1 MRRGLLLACAA
12 LALAAAAPAARANPE
27 RPAAAAAAP
36 QVFTLQHGES
46 LDRLLARLGVPQE
59 DRDSLRQALSGTA
72 PRPPHA
78 GDRIAVGLGRTPSG
92 APALLSLHYETGPH
106 ADVTLAAR
114 SDGGYAAAFGE
125 PLHEG
130 RRPMRSVR
138 GTAGP
143 DLAATLADI
152 DVPPA
157 VIDDIAEALA
167 FDPDMPPNPG
177 AGTRFRIV
185 YAAPSEPGADDAE
198 LVRMSLTDT
207 AGREHRLA
215 RYAVQRDI
223 AAFVAPSG
231 RATIELPKGE
241 PVPGGRLTSP
251 WGWRIH
257 PVLKRPQFH
266 KGVDFSAPAGTP
278 VLATADGTVS
288 YVGRRGNYGRLI
300 RVQHGGGI
308 ETLYAH
314 LQGFVSG
321 LRSGAH
327 VRQGQVIGYVG
338 RSGLATGNHLYYE
351 VYAGGRQVDP
361 MGGAAALPQQTL
373 SAAQLKRL
381 RQAQAEAAR
390 NN

>member
-12 LALAAAAPAARANPE
+12 LALCAAAPAARANPE

-36 QVFTLQHGES
+36 QVFTLQHGET
-46 LDRLLARLGVPQE
+46 LDRLLARLDVPRE
-59 DRDSLRQALSGTA
+59 DRDALQGALAGTA
-72 PRPPHA
+72 PRPPRP
-78 GDRIAVGLGRTPSG
+78 GDRIAVGLGRGVSGNPS
-92 APALLSLHYETGPH
+92 ALLSLHYETGPH
-106 ADVTLAAR
+106 ADVTLVAR
-114 SDGGYAAAFGE
+114 GDGGYAAAFGE
-125 PLHEG
+125 PLREG

-152 DVPPA
+152 GLPPA

-167 FDPDMPPNPG
+167 FDPDMPVNPG

-185 YAAPSEPGADDAE
+185 YAAPSEPGADDAA
-198 LVRMSLTDT
+198 LMRISLTDT

-215 RYAVQRDI
+215 RYAVQRGI

-231 RATIELPKGE
+231 HGTIELPKGE

-278 VLATADGTVS
+278 VLATADGTVEF
-288 YVGRRGNYGRLI
+288 VGRRGNYGRLI
-300 RVQHGGGI
+300 RMRHGGGI

-314 LQGFVSG
+314 LQGFAAG
-321 LRSGAH
+321 LRTGGR

-361 MGGAAALPQQTL
+361 MSGATALPQAL
-373 SAAQLKRL
+373 SAAQIKRL
-381 RQAQAEAAR
+381 RSAQAEAAR
-390 NN
+390 D

>member
-12 LALAAAAPAARANPE
+12 LALAAAAPAAHANPE

-36 QVFTLQHGES
+36 QVLTLQHGET
-46 LDRLLARLGVPQE
+46 LDRLLARLGVSRE
-59 DRDSLRQALSGTA
+59 DRDALQAALAGAA
-72 PRPPHA
+72 PRPPRA
-78 GDRIAVGLGRTPSG
+78 GDRIAVGLGRASSG
-92 APALLSLHYETGPH
+92 APSLRSLHYETGPH
-106 ADVTLAAR
+106 ADVTLVAR
-114 SDGGYAAAFGE
+114 GDGAYAAAFGE

-130 RRPMRSVR
+130 RRAMRSVR

-152 DVPPA
+152 GLPPA

-167 FDPDMPPNPG
+167 FDPDMPNNPG

-185 YAAPSEPGADDAE
+185 YAASSAPDAGDAA
-198 LVRMSLTDT
+198 LVRIALTDT

-215 RYAVQRDI
+215 RYAVQRGI

-231 RATIELPKGE
+231 RGVIELPKGE
-241 PVPGGRLTSP
+241 PVPGGHLTSP

-278 VLATADGTVS
+278 VLATADGTVEFT
-288 YVGRRGNYGRLI
+288 GRRGNYGRLI
-300 RVQHGGGI
+300 RLAHGGGI

-314 LQGFVSG
+314 LQGFAAG
-321 LRSGAH
+321 LKRGAH

-361 MGGAAALPQQTL
+361 LSGAAALPQQSL
-373 SAAQLKRL
+373 SSAQIKRL
-381 RQAQAEAAR
+381 RSAQAEAAR
-390 NN
+390 D